1 MESFAWDDLRILLAL
16 HTQRSFLAAGK
27 QLGVSTSTVARRIDA
42 LELALGR
49 KIVTRTSAGTLIE
62 PDAMVLVRLAE
73 ELDTGLRGARRTAG
87 EDAIAGSVR
96 ISVPDAFARPVTVV
110 LADIR
115 RRHPELLID
124 FHTDDRLVDLARR
137 EADVALRP
145 VKSASRAV
153 VDRFV
158 GQFQF
163 QLYASPVYLE
173 RRLGEPRLVRADAGR
188 QDFIGYDREWE
199 KMPSHQW
206 LVSLGAERFTFRT
219 NNDDAI
225 LEAVAQGIGI
235 GALTETQTR
244 GLGLVRLD
252 AETPGPS
259 SPVYVSFHKDLR
271 KVPRVRLVIDMLEQ
285 GIRRALA

>member
-42 LELALGR
+42 LEAGLGR
-49 KIVTRTSAGTLIE
+49 KIVTRTNAGALIE
-62 PDAMVLVRLAE
+62 PDAMSLVRLAE
-73 ELDTGLRGARRTAG
+73 ELETGLRGARRTAG
-87 EDAIAGSVR
+87 EDAIAGTVR
-96 ISVPDAFARPVTVV
+96 ISVPDAFARPVTTV
-110 LADIR
+110 LAEIR

-163 QLYASPVYLE
+163 QLYASPSYLE
-173 RRLGEPRLVRADAGR
+173 RRLGEPRVIRSEASR
-188 QDFIGYDREWE
+188 HDFIGYDREWE

-206 LVSLGAERFTFRT
+206 LVALGAARFVFRT

-225 LEAVAQGIGI
+225 VEAVAQGIGI
-235 GALTETQTR
+235 GALAETQTR

-252 AETPGPS
+252 TEIAGPT

-271 KVPRVRLVIDMLEQ
+271 KVPRVRLVIDALEA
-285 GIRRALA
+285 GVRKTLA